1 MEKVYLTLIFMG
13 KKKYSQ
19 VPKSVQARV
28 KNLLQAMV
36 DEKELSKSEM
46 KQILAA

>member
-1 MEKVYLTLIFMG
+1 MEKVYLTLIFAG

-19 VPKSVQARV
+19 VPKSVQVKV
-28 KNLLQAMV
+28 KNLLQKMV
-36 DEKELSKSEM
+36 DNKEISKSEM